1 MRNLF
6 LAAALVLGGTA
17 TYATTTL
24 PQQPVVNEITAEG
37 FTEIS
42 ADKLPEAVLTAVQKD
57 FEGATIAK
65 AYVNEK
71 EQYKLELSVEGAVQT
86 VYASKT
92 GEWLKEVE

>member
-1 MRNLF
+1 MKNLF

-17 TYATTTL
+17 TYATTVL
-24 PQQPVVNEITAEG
+24 PQHTVVNEITAEG

-42 ADKLPEAVLTAVQKD
+42 TDKLPEAVTSAVQKD
-57 FEGATIAK
+57 FEDATITK

-71 EQYKLELSVEGAVQT
+71 EQYKLELSVEGAVKT

-92 GEWLKEVE
+92 GEWLKDVE

>member
-1 MRNLF
+1 MKNLF

-17 TYATTTL
+17 TYATTVL
-24 PQQPVVNEITAEG
+24 PQQSIVNEITAEG

-42 ADKLPEAVLTAVQKD
+42 ADELPEAVLSAVKKD

-65 AYVNEK
+65 AYVNEN
-71 EQYKLELSVEGAVQT
+71 EQYKLELSVEGAAQT